1 MPIVLSGTSGITTP
15 TVQTGGIAT
24 NLYPLVSGTAQ
35 ASTSGTSIDF
45 TSIPSWVKR
54 ITIMY
59 SGVSTSGTSNWLVQL
74 GDSGGIESTGYLGVG
89 TFTGSSTSG
98 VSYTAGFG
106 ILSSSAGHVMHGTV
120 VLTLLSAS
128 ANTWTCAGILGGSG
142 TGAGFIYSTAGAKS
156 LSGTLDRVRLTT
168 VNGTDTF
175 DAGTVNIMYE

>member
-45 TSIPSWVKR
+45 TSIPSWVRR
-54 ITIMY
+54 ITVLY
-59 SGVSTSGTSNWLVQL
+59 NGVSTSGSSALIVQI
-74 GDSGGIESTGYLGVG
+74 GAGSIIATGYTGTGTGYSSGSAGASSSFTTGFGTEDLGNADFLRYGQSIITNV
-89 TFTGSSTSG
+89 TGNTWIFSSVLSTSG
-98 VSYTAGFG
+98 AN
-106 ILSSSAGHVMHGTV
+106 SSRWGGGA
-120 VLTLLSAS
+120 LT
-128 ANTWTCAGILGGSG
+128 
-142 TGAGFIYSTAGAKS
+142 
-156 LSGTLDRVRLTT
+156 LSGTLDRIRITT